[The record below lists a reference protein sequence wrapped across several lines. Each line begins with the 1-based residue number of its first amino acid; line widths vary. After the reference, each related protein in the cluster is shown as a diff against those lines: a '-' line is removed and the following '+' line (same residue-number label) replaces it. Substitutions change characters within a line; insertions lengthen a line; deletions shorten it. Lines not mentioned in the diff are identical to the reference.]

1 MRMTVNEIKEFV
13 QNLRH
18 RVEILVYRGWAIDG
32 LINDYTKSADT
43 IEKLLEEV
51 QQYREIGSVEELK
64 FLVENIGSIKSL
76 KEYHAIGTIEEFKS
90 LKEKSVAKKIVVK
103 RNEDITFFLCPQ
115 CNKLAGNSIMRV
127 ESSHCSCCG
136 QKLAWE

>member
-18 RVEILVYRGWAIDG
+18 RVEILVNRGWAIDG

-51 QQYREIGSVEELK
+51 IELAQIAAMQMK
-64 FLVENIGSIKSL
+64 L
-76 KEYHAIGTIEEFKS
+76 KEYKSIGTIEEFKV
-90 LKEKSVAKKIVVK
+90 LKDKAEPKKAIFD
-103 RNEDITFFLCPQ
+103 NEDGWEAYICP
-115 CNKLAGNSIMRV
+115 
-127 ESSHCSCCG
+127 SCGKTVGEHQNYCWNCG
-136 QKLAWE
+136 QAFET